1 MTRPSMPDRC
11 RVRDAGTGTRR
22 PCDPTL
28 GPLAG
33 DGTVWVRATDA
44 ASRVLVVPSRLY
56 LFLLVPCSFCTSCYT
71 LRYGSS
77 AVCARG
83 GGGQEGRPRQ
93 VKGGVSF
100 SCFTGIFDTKDV
112 RMNRV
117 KSSARTTGPPAAC
130 RALLTSPPPRAPR
143 DGSRLRALDS
153 LGHLHHRVAVGW
165 PRVIPALRPFARS
178 RLHGGAAA
186 WRKAALPRRDDFL
199 AAHRAEVIHGI
210 AEQRVLV
217 AIETVQG
224 EAQTRE

>member
-1 MTRPSMPDRC
+1 MPRAGRWDWHPATVRPHPAPWALWR
-11 RVRDAGTGTRR
+11 GTGPCGSVRPTRR
-22 PCDPTL
+22 RACLLYLLDFTYFYL
-28 GPLAG
+28 CLVRFVQVVTRY
-33 DGTVWVRATDA
+33 GTVALPSARA
-44 ASRVLVVPSRLY
+44 
-56 LFLLVPCSFCTSCYT
+56 
-71 LRYGSS
+71 
-77 AVCARG
+77 

>member
-1 MTRPSMPDRC
+1 M
-11 RVRDAGTGTRR
+11 RVRDAGTGTATVRPAAGPFGGGR
-22 PCDPTL
+22 DRVGPCDRRRR
-28 GPLAG
+28 GVA
-33 DGTVWVRATDA
+33 RACC
-44 ASRVLVVPSRLY
+44 VPSRLY

-83 GGGQEGRPRQ
+83 AAGGARGHPRQ

-100 SCFTGIFDTKDV
+100 SCFTGIFDTRDV